1 MNLSKRDE
9 RRRFLRRQLKQPDIA
24 AVWPHEMNPV
34 ENNSWDNGNRLHY
47 VDVSDRSSGGV
58 LVKASRPFS
67 NGRQLYFSVYD
78 AAGRRWENYQAE
90 PRWCENDPSKNGNY
104 HIGLRIVPIAA
115 SMEAILPATEFK
127 TGPFPADYE
136 FFRTVPFLRAIRR
149 EAVCPLLNHIT
160 YRQVHAGA
168 QFITQ
173 GQKGNTCYIVQSG
186 SCRVLVE
193 KQGRMHRVGRI
204 RKRDFVG
211 EIALLTDEPRS
222 AHVIAESDMELWQ
235 ISKEML
241 DALIERDPEVASFLT
256 EIISERISS
265 RQLTA
270 ERSIGKYLITDIIG
284 RGGYAI
290 VYLGQ
295 HVDLNRPVAIKMLK
309 HDMALNPEFSDNFR
323 KEARTI
329 ANFNHENIVK
339 VYDIEARYRTLFIV
353 MEYLEGRTLKDTLD
367 EVGSLPFTAA
377 VEIIFNIAN
386 GLQYAHEK
394 GIVHQ
399 DIKPANV
406 FLTQGGPVKILDF
419 GLCAPCGS
427 EQFFSGTPFYMSPE
441 QVECLPIDAR
451 SDIYSLGLTAYEMVT
466 GRKAFQ
472 NQDPLQVANLH
483 VEQDIPDPA
492 EIVAD
497 IPPLLRDFIRKA
509 CARNPASRFQNIPEA
524 LDLLEPLAIRLGLS
538 LEGRTFNK
546 RVIST
551 LFLSYREDQQL
562 ELNRILE
569 EFSERIKKLGVQLRV
584 AEFKDL

>member
-1 MNLSKRDE
+1 M
-9 RRRFLRRQLKQPDIA
+9 
-24 AVWPHEMNPV
+24 
-34 ENNSWDNGNRLHY
+34 
-47 VDVSDRSSGGV
+47 
-58 LVKASRPFS
+58 
-67 NGRQLYFSVYD
+67 
-78 AAGRRWENYQAE
+78 
-90 PRWCENDPSKNGNY
+90 
-104 HIGLRIVPIAA
+104 
-115 SMEAILPATEFK
+115 
-127 TGPFPADYE
+127 
-136 FFRTVPFLRAIRR
+136 PFLKAIRR
-149 EAVCPLLNHIT
+149 EAVCPLLNHIS
-160 YRQVHAGA
+160 YRQVQAGA
-168 QFITQ
+168 KFITQ
-173 GQKGNTCYIVQSG
+173 GHQGNTCYIVQSG

-193 KQGRMHRVGRI
+193 KQGRMHRVGQI

-241 DALIERDPEVASFLT
+241 DALIGRDPEVASFLT
-256 EIISERISS
+256 EIISERLSS

-353 MEYLEGRTLKDTLD
+353 MEYLEGRTLKDTLG
-367 EVGSLPFTAA
+367 EVVSLPFTAA
-377 VEIIFNIAN
+377 VEIILNIGN

-406 FLTQGGPVKILDF
+406 FLTKGGPVKILDF

-466 GRKAFQ
+466 GQKAFQ
-472 NQDPLQVANLH
+472 NEDPLRAMNLH

-492 EIVAD
+492 KIVAD
-497 IPPLLRDFIRKA
+497 IPQVLRNFIRKA
-509 CARNPASRFQNIPEA
+509 CTRNPASRFQNVSEA
-524 LDLLEPLAIRLGLS
+524 MDMLEPLAARQGLS
-538 LEGRTFNK
+538 LEERAFNQ
-546 RVIST
+546 RVLST